1 MAVQARATQNSQR
14 FGSIDA
20 VRGAAILFVFLS
32 HFTAGYPWS
41 VGSQEAASYLRTL
54 SMIASPTFVIVS
66 GMVAGF
72 LASTNPGGFTELRVK
87 LFDRGIFLLVVGHL
101 VLTLSLAPSP
111 ARFAH
116 AYQTSF
122 ITDAIALAII
132 IGPSTVVFAPASR
145 RLMIAAI
152 LFVVDWCLIVYWHP
166 TGASLLAKLY
176 LVGRISAAGQ
186 LSGFAVF
193 PALPWF
199 AVYLAG
205 TALGERVGMMYVR
218 GWQRE
223 AHHMLARTGGACL
236 LAATVAYAIAR
247 WLAGNSAASLEEM
260 NRLTFLSVYGKFPPG
275 IVYLGFFGG
284 AGLIMLAAIFE
295 LDRRKQLPILFGQLR
310 KLGRSSLF
318 MFTAQYAL
326 YRSVLPH
333 LRLHY
338 TPVWPV
344 IFFASVLLL
353 TVFAGVWDA
362 YSGNQYLT
370 VGMTALWMRFKS
382 TGPKTIGSGLYIPGL
397 SIPRRSIPKTLR

>member
-1 MAVQARATQNSQR
+1 
-14 FGSIDA
+14 
-20 VRGAAILFVFLS
+20 
-32 HFTAGYPWS
+32 
-41 VGSQEAASYLRTL
+41 
-54 SMIASPTFVIVS
+54 
-66 GMVAGF
+66 
-72 LASTNPGGFTELRVK
+72 
-87 LFDRGIFLLVVGHL
+87 
-101 VLTLSLAPSP
+101 
-111 ARFAH
+111 
-116 AYQTSF
+116 
-122 ITDAIALAII
+122 
-132 IGPSTVVFAPASR
+132 
-145 RLMIAAI
+145 
-152 LFVVDWCLIVYWHP
+152 
-166 TGASLLAKLY
+166 
-176 LVGRISAAGQ
+176 
-186 LSGFAVF
+186 
-193 PALPWF
+193 
-199 AVYLAG
+199 
-205 TALGERVGMMYVR
+205 
-218 GWQRE
+218 
-223 AHHMLARTGGACL
+223 
-236 LAATVAYAIAR
+236 
-247 WLAGNSAASLEEM
+247 
-260 NRLTFLSVYGKFPPG
+260 LSVYGKFPPG

-333 LRLHY
+333 LGLHY